1 VRGRRSISAI
11 LGIQRDWDPMQHHAC
26 SRPVV
31 LIVED
36 EILLR
41 WATAAIVEDA
51 GFDVVE
57 AGTGIEAISV
67 LEKRGDVRTV
77 FTDVEMPG
85 SIDGLQLAHLISTRW
100 PSIKIMAT
108 SGQFRLR
115 DDDLPEG
122 ARFLHKPYD
131 VECLTGTLRELM
143 GP

>member
-1 VRGRRSISAI
+1 
-11 LGIQRDWDPMQHHAC
+11 MQHRAC

-31 LIVED
+31 LVVED

-41 WATAAIVEDA
+41 WTAAAIVEGA

-67 LEKRGDVRTV
+67 LEKRTDIRTV

-85 SIDGLQLAHLISTRW
+85 SVNGLQLAHLVSTRW
-100 PSIKIMAT
+100 PSIRIMAT

-115 DDDLPEG
+115 DDDLPKG

-131 VECLTGTLRELM
+131 VANLTDTLKELM
-143 GP
+143 AP

>member
-1 VRGRRSISAI
+1 
-11 LGIQRDWDPMQHHAC
+11 MQHHAC

-36 EILLR
+36 EVLLR
-41 WATAAIVEDA
+41 WTAVAIVEDA

-67 LEKRGDVRTV
+67 LEKRGDIRTV

-85 SIDGLQLAHLISTRW
+85 SINGIQLAYLIRTRW
-100 PSIKIMAT
+100 PSIGIVAT
-108 SGQFRLR
+108 SGQLRLR
-115 DDDLPEG
+115 EDDLPAG
-122 ARFLHKPYD
+122 ARFLHKPYA
-131 VECLTGTLRELM
+131 VANLTDTLRELI

>member
-1 VRGRRSISAI
+1 
-11 LGIQRDWDPMQHHAC
+11 MQHHAC

-41 WATAAIVEDA
+41 WTAVAIIEEA

-67 LEKRGDVRTV
+67 LEKRGDIRTV

-85 SIDGLQLAHLISTRW
+85 SINGLQLAHLICTRW
-100 PSIKIMAT
+100 PSIKIIAT
-108 SGQFRLR
+108 SGRFRLR
-115 DDDLPEG
+115 DDDLPAG
-122 ARFLHKPYD
+122 ARFLHKPYA
-131 VECLTGTLRELM
+131 VAHLTDTLKEM
-143 GP
+143 MEP

>member
-1 VRGRRSISAI
+1 
-11 LGIQRDWDPMQHHAC
+11 MQLHHTC

-36 EILLR
+36 EVLLR
-41 WATAAIVEDA
+41 WTAVAIIEDA

-67 LEKRGDVRTV
+67 LEKRSDIRTV

-85 SIDGLQLAHLISTRW
+85 SFNGIQLAYLIRTRW
-100 PSIKIMAT
+100 PSIGIMAT
-108 SGQFRLR
+108 SGQLRLR
-115 DDDLPEG
+115 EDDLPAG
-122 ARFLHKPYD
+122 ARILHKPYAAAN
-131 VECLTGTLRELM
+131 LTDTLRELM